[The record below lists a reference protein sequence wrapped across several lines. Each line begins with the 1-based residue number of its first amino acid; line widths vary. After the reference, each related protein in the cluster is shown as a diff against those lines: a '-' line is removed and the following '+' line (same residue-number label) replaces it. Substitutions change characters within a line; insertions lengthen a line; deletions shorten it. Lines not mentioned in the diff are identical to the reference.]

1 MSRPTIAL
9 LHGWGL
15 DRRVWDELAAVLEA
29 DFDLRRL
36 DLPGYHGTPDLP
48 DNSVAATVNWL
59 LDQLPE
65 GCTLV
70 GWSLGAL
77 LAQLMAKQAPAKIA
91 RLVLVAGTPCFT
103 QGPDWLAGQTPELLA
118 TFSAAVREQPDSV
131 LISVLSRFAALIN
144 QGDAQARAITRRL
157 APLTRAPLPAP
168 ATLARGLDWLRDL
181 DLRTL
186 TPQLPQ
192 PCLLLHGDQDPLMPL
207 AAAQWLVATLPQ
219 AGLEIFPGVAH
230 CPFLAAPERF
240 ARSLAAFAAGGSL
253 PPRQS

>member
-1 MSRPTIAL
+1 MTRPTIAL

-15 DRRVWDELAAVLEA
+15 DSRVWDELAAALDA

-36 DLPGYHGTPDLP
+36 DLPGYHGTPELA
-48 DNSVAATVNWL
+48 DNSVAATVDWL
-59 LDQLPE
+59 LGQLPE

-77 LAQLMAKQAPAKIA
+77 LAQHMASQAPEKIA

-103 QGPDWLAGQTPELLA
+103 RGTDWPAGQPPELLA
-118 TFSAAVREQPDSV
+118 TFSAAVQQQPD
-131 LISVLSRFAALIN
+131 SVLSRFAALIN

-168 ATLARGLDWLRDL
+168 ATLARGLEWLRDL
-181 DLRTL
+181 DLR
-186 TPQLPQ
+186 QLAPRLAQ

-207 AAAQWLVATLPQ
+207 AAAQWLAAQLPQ
-219 AGLEIFPGVAH
+219 ASLEVFPGSAH
-230 CPFLAAPERF
+230 SPFLADPERF
-240 ARSLAAFAAGGSL
+240 ARSLAAFAGGSL
-253 PPRQS
+253 